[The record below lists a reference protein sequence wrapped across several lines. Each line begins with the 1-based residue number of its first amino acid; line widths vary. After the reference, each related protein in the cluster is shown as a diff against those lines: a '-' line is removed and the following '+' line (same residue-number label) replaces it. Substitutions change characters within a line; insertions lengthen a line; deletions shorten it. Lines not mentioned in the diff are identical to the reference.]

1 MMKAKVRRERE
12 RRDPEATKQ
21 ALLEAGSVLF
31 AEHGFDGVSID
42 DVAGRAGVNKALGFP
57 ERLGIVRELTARK
70 RNRVFSYSGYI
81 EIMNRGAELPLSRE

>member
-1 MMKAKVRRERE
+1 MLMEHHV
-12 RRDPEATKQ
+12 ATSGWLVEKT
-21 ALLEAGSVLF
+21 G
-31 AEHGFDGVSID
+31 ITP
-42 DVAGRAGVNKALGFP
+42 AGVNKALGFP